1 MKKITFA
8 FVAATLLGGLAVGGA
23 ATAAP
28 MGPNGMQGGN
38 AGMTQVRMM
47 ESDRMMMK
55 KRMMKKR
62 MMKRQMMKRQ
72 MMKKRM
78 MNRGM

>member
-8 FVAATLLGGLAVGGA
+8 LVAATVLGGLAVGGA

-47 ESDRMMMK
+47 KGDRMMMR
-55 KRMMKKR
+55 KRMMHKR
-62 MMKRQMMKRQ
+62 MMKRQ

>member
-8 FVAATLLGGLAVGGA
+8 FAAATLLGGLAVGGT

-47 ESDRMMMK
+47 KSDRMMMK
-55 KRMMKKR
+55 KR
-62 MMKRQMMKRQ
+62 MMKRQ

>member
-8 FVAATLLGGLAVGGA
+8 LVAATLLGGIAVGG

-28 MGPNGMQGGN
+28 MGPNGMQGDN

-47 ESDRMMMK
+47 QGDRMMMK
-55 KRMMKKR
+55 KR
-62 MMKRQMMKRQ
+62 MMKRQ